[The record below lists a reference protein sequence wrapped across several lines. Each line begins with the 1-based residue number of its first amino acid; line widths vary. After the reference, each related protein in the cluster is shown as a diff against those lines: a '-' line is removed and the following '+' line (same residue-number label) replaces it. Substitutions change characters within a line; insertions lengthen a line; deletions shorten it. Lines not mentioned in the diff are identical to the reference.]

1 MSFLRTELFV
11 GAAVVCLLFVLLG
24 DVARAAAVAA
34 AVAAAADV
42 AAAVAVVCYRC
53 CWLGNPWIV
62 MYIILFSM
70 SNNSYDER
78 LCSFAAAGL
87 ETLRL

>member
-24 DVARAAAVAA
+24 DVARAVAVAA
-34 AVAAAADV
+34 AVAADV

-70 SNNSYDER
+70 SNNS
-78 LCSFAAAGL
+78 
-87 ETLRL
+87 

>member
-34 AVAAAADV
+34 AVAAADV

-53 CWLGNPWIV
+53 CWLGSPWIV

-78 LCSFAAAGL
+78 LSSFAAAGL

>member
-1 MSFLRTELFV
+1 M
-11 GAAVVCLLFVLLG
+11 LLG

-70 SNNSYDER
+70 SNNS
-78 LCSFAAAGL
+78 
-87 ETLRL
+87 

>member
-42 AAAVAVVCYRC
+42 AAAVAVVCCRC

-78 LCSFAAAGL
+78 LSAFAAAGL

>member
-1 MSFLRTELFV
+1 M
-11 GAAVVCLLFVLLG
+11 LLG

-34 AVAAAADV
+34 AVAAADV

-70 SNNSYDER
+70 SNNS
-78 LCSFAAAGL
+78 
-87 ETLRL
+87 